1 MRDSTCPCVVGSF
14 YVYLP
19 RQKLEVGL
27 DEKQATEEVHDS
39 QYLGDNPSVDT
50 VHYYLQAE
58 PLTELAKMTD
68 SNSIKVILSP
78 YLTFVTFMPQLH

>member
-1 MRDSTCPCVVGSF
+1 MRDSTCQYVVGSF

-27 DEKQATEEVHDS
+27 DEKQATKKVHDS
-39 QYLGDNPSVDT
+39 QYLGDNPSVD
-50 VHYYLQAE
+50 VAHYYLQAE

-68 SNSIKVILSP
+68 SNSINIPSP